1 MGEAMADVFIS
12 YARKDAARVDRLV
25 AALESDGFDVWI
37 DRKDLRP
44 GHRFFLEI
52 EKEFFHVVS
61 AGRKKMCADFWR
73 RSACADPPK
82 CPWQWD

>member
-1 MGEAMADVFIS
+1 MADVFIS

-37 DRKDLRP
+37 DRKGSGP

-52 EKEFFHVVS
+52 EKEFFHVAVS
-61 AGRKKMCADFWR
+61 N
-73 RSACADPPK
+73 PK
-82 CPWQWD
+82 CNRAA